1 MLKGLKVLS
10 LACKCP
16 FCRSEHN
23 TKRDPMKVLNCKN
36 EKDREQREYEK
47 NGVTCLVIMLTFRV
61 TVIKM
66 SKITHFL

>member
-36 EKDREQREYEK
+36 EKDRVQREYEK
-47 NGVTCLVIMLTFRV
+47 NWGDLSGYHAYFQSYR
-61 TVIKM
+61 
-66 SKITHFL
+66 H